1 MLFRSAGRLAYSYD
15 DKYFVEGNFGYN
27 GSENFAKG
35 HRFGFFPSG
44 AAGWVI
50 SNEDFM
56 SNQNS
61 AITLLKLKGSIGQS
75 GNDKIGGG
83 RRFVYLSTI
92 NGAYGSNWGTSNT
105 NIGGVTVGEYAN
117 TDVSWETSTKMNL
130 GIDAQ
135 FFNTIKLQVDYFHEK
150 RDGIFVQRKSIPDY
164 VGVST
169 NPWSNVGKMKN
180 KGFDATLEA
189 DKQLGNLYLSVR
201 GTFTFAK
208 NKQVD
213 DDQPDYIDKYRNRN
227 GQRYGQQYGLVATGL
242 FQSQEEIDNSP
253 SQFGVSYLK
262 PGEIGRAHV

>member
-1 MLFRSAGRLAYSYD
+1 MGLAGRLAYSYD

-105 NIGGVTVGEYAN
+105 NIGGMFPPFVGI
-117 TDVSWETSTKMNL
+117 TSYRVMAYL
-130 GIDAQ
+130 APRIAS
-135 FFNTIKLQVDYFHEK
+135 LC
-150 RDGIFVQRKSIPDY
+150 FV
-164 VGVST
+164 
-169 NPWSNVGKMKN
+169 M
-180 KGFDATLEA
+180 LC
-189 DKQLGNLYLSVR
+189 LH
-201 GTFTFAK
+201 
-208 NKQVD
+208 
-213 DDQPDYIDKYRNRN
+213 YIYC
-227 GQRYGQQYGLVATGL
+227 
-242 FQSQEEIDNSP
+242 FSP
-253 SQFGVSYLK
+253 SSL
-262 PGEIGRAHV
+262 R